1 MSTLAVALGMTACS
15 GSGESDELL
24 VYNAQHESLT
34 KEWIDAF
41 TKETGIK
48 VTYRQGG
55 DTELG
60 NQLVAEGDASPADVF
75 LTENSPAMAAVEK
88 AGLFADL
95 DSDTLDQVPA
105 QYRPATGK
113 WTGVAAR
120 STVFV
125 YNKTKAAARS
135 AAEVDAGP
143 AAARMERPVGRR
155 AGQGGLPGHR
165 LGAACNS
172 KGEPATAQWLAGMKA
187 NAKIYNDNI
196 ATMKAV
202 NAGEVDGGII
212 YHYYWFRD
220 QANTKE
226 GSGNTALHYFKND
239 DPGAF
244 VSLSGGGVLKSSK
257 KAEQAQQFIKFVTGK
272 AGQEVLE
279 KGTSFE
285 YPVASGVSRESG
297 SAAAGLAAGAQGRP
311 VDAGRAEGDRSDDEG
326 GLVVGGRSRTESSRA
341 PRHRFRGRS
350 RPPVPVR
357 WFRPRSRYWSPPRAS
372 RSVTWCGARCRV
384 GLDPRLRTGVPPSGR
399 RAAGQHRRPC
409 RRHRAAVRGD
419 RCRGGL
425 AGGADGPARPGL
437 VASVVR
443 CAACRSGLRQQLRV
457 GRCDPVA
464 ARSVGGCA

>member
-1 MSTLAVALGMTACS
+1 MRPRWSRIAAVVSAVAVVLGGTACS
-15 GSGESDELL
+15 SSEQSDELL
-24 VYNAQHESLT
+24 IYNAQHESLT

-60 NQLVAEGDASPADVF
+60 NQLVAEGAASPADVF

-95 DSDTLDQVPA
+95 NADTLDQVPP

-125 YNKTKAAARS
+125 YNKTRLQPDQLPKSMTDLEQPAWKGRWGGAPTKADFQAIVS
-135 AAEVDAGP
+135 AYL
-143 AAARMERPVGRR
+143 
-155 AGQGGLPGHR
+155 QL
-165 LGAACNS
+165 
-172 KGEPATAQWLAGMKA
+172 KGEAATAQWLAGMKT

-220 QANTKE
+220 QAKTKE
-226 GSGNTALHYFKND
+226 GSGNTALHYFKNQ

-257 KAEQAQQFIKFVTGK
+257 KQEQAQQFIKFVTGK

-285 YPVASGVSRESG
+285 YPVASGVPANPALPPLDSLQAPTVDPSTLD
-297 SAAAGLAAGAQGRP
+297 AQKVTDLMTKAGL
-311 VDAGRAEGDRSDDEG
+311 
-326 GLVVGGRSRTESSRA
+326 L
-341 PRHRFRGRS
+341 
-350 RPPVPVR
+350 
-357 WFRPRSRYWSPPRAS
+357 
-372 RSVTWCGARCRV
+372 
-384 GLDPRLRTGVPPSGR
+384 
-399 RAAGQHRRPC
+399 
-409 RRHRAAVRGD
+409 
-419 RCRGGL
+419 
-425 AGGADGPARPGL
+425 
-437 VASVVR
+437 
-443 CAACRSGLRQQLRV
+443 
-457 GRCDPVA
+457 
-464 ARSVGGCA
+464 